1 MKNTVKWFR
10 KIRTANRIFGLE
22 FFDLFLLLTIFLL
35 VFMFSSNLVV
45 NTALL
50 LGAYFFLRLYKNNKP
65 PHWTGSVAGFLVRPK
80 SYPMQRE
87 TEKEIFE

>member
-22 FFDLFLLLTIFLL
+22 FFDLFLLLTLFLL

-80 SYPMQRE
+80 SYSMQRE

>member
-1 MKNTVKWFR
+1 MKHTVKWFR

-22 FFDLFLLLTIFLL
+22 FFDLFLLLAIFLL
-35 VFMFSSNLVV
+35 VFMLSANLLV

-50 LGAYFFLRLYKNNKP
+50 LSAYFFLRLYKNNKP
-65 PHWTGSVAGFLVRPK
+65 PHWTGSVAGFLVRPQ

>member
-1 MKNTVKWFR
+1 
-10 KIRTANRIFGLE
+10 
-22 FFDLFLLLTIFLL
+22 
-35 VFMFSSNLVV
+35 MFSANLVV

-65 PHWTGSVAGFLVRPK
+65 PHWTGSVTGFLVRPK
-80 SYPMQRE
+80 GYPMQRE

>member
-22 FFDLFLLLTIFLL
+22 FFDLFLLLTVFLG
-35 VFMFSSNLVV
+35 VFMASANLIA
-45 NTALL
+45 NSALV
-50 LGAYFFLRLYKNNKP
+50 LGAYFFLRLYKTNKP
-65 PHWTGSVAGFLVRPK
+65 PHWTGSVAGFLARPK
-80 SYPMQRE
+80 SYPALRE

>member
-22 FFDLFLLLTIFLL
+22 FFDLFLLLAVFLI
-35 VFMFSSNLVV
+35 VFMFSANLVV

-80 SYPMQRE
+80 SYPTQRE

>member
-1 MKNTVKWFR
+1 MKHTVKWFR

-22 FFDLFLLLTIFLL
+22 FFDLFLLLAIFLL
-35 VFMFSSNLVV
+35 VFMLSANLLV

-50 LGAYFFLRLYKNNKP
+50 LSAYFFLRLYKNNKP

>member
-22 FFDLFLLLTIFLL
+22 FFDLFLLLSIFLL
-35 VFMFSSNLVV
+35 VFMFSTNLIA
-45 NTALL
+45 NSALV

-65 PHWTGSVAGFLVRPK
+65 QHWTGSVAGFLARPK
-80 SYPMQRE
+80 SYPMCRE

>member
-1 MKNTVKWFR
+1 MKNTVKWCR
-10 KIRTANRIFGLE
+10 MIRTANRIFGLE
-22 FFDLFLLLTIFLL
+22 FFDLFLLLTLFLL

>member
-1 MKNTVKWFR
+1 MKHTVKWFR

-22 FFDLFLLLTIFLL
+22 FFDLLVLLGVFLL
-35 VFMFSSNLVV
+35 VFMLSTNLIV
-45 NTALL
+45 NAALV

-65 PHWTGSVAGFLVRPK
+65 PHWTGSAVGFLVRPK

>member
-22 FFDLFLLLTIFLL
+22 FIDLFLLLAVFLL
-35 VFMFSSNLVV
+35 VFMFSANLVV
-45 NTALL
+45 NTAIL

-65 PHWTGSVAGFLVRPK
+65 PHWTGSVAGFLVRPQ
-80 SYPMQRE
+80 SYPMRRE